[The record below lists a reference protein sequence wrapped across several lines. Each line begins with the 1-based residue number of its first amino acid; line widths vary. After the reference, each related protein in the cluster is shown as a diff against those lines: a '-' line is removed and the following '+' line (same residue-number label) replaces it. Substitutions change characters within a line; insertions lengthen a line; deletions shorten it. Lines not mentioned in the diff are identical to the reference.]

1 MNISFFKYQGTG
13 NDFIIVHDSEAVKQL
28 TSEQIKKICSRNFGI
43 GGDGFIVFKPHQTLD
58 FYMDYYNS
66 DGKPSSM
73 CGNGGRCMVQFAY
86 DQGLHKT
93 SYKFEAVDGL
103 HEASFEDGGIIR
115 LQMNDVDGYKL
126 FHNKYL
132 LNTGSPHYVDIVN
145 DVMELDVKQ
154 VGKTVRYSKE
164 FEPAGL
170 NVNFVEVI
178 DEDEILVRTYERGV
192 EDETLSCG
200 TGVTASALV
209 CAHNDNGFNRV
220 DVKTLGGKL
229 YVEFMNNN
237 NDSFY
242 DIWLCGPAKK
252 VFEGIISV

>member
-1 MNISFFKYQGTG
+1 
-13 NDFIIVHDSEAVKQL
+13 
-28 TSEQIKKICSRNFGI
+28 
-43 GGDGFIVFKPHQTLD
+43 
-58 FYMDYYNS
+58 
-66 DGKPSSM
+66 
-73 CGNGGRCMVQFAY
+73 
-86 DQGLHKT
+86 
-93 SYKFEAVDGL
+93 
-103 HEASFEDGGIIR
+103 
-115 LQMNDVDGYKL
+115 
-126 FHNKYL
+126 
-132 LNTGSPHYVDIVN
+132 
-145 DVMELDVKQ
+145 MELDVKQ